1 MFLFCLIR
9 LISANQFLKKVQ
21 MFNNNTK
28 IQGTTIRTP
37 CCKCVSMPLYERFC
51 TWTPWGTYEVNV
63 TFYSGSSTFESLLFI
78 DLIYN
83 AWFRIHDLT
92 NCHCLVY
99 HRKNIWFISLSFF
112 INWNTLKGP
121 KPRKVEITWANKIYV
136 LVFQHRKCWSLAH
149 CKNTFDQFC
158 CLRYQNNKQNISK
171 C

>member
-1 MFLFCLIR
+1 MKTYNNESRTQLIPTDRSSILDNRLKSLLQQYTHRVTFCFLFCLIR

-99 HRKNIWFISLSFF
+99 HRKKYLIYIFIIF
-112 INWNTLKGP
+112 
-121 KPRKVEITWANKIYV
+121 Y
-136 LVFQHRKCWSLAH
+136 
-149 CKNTFDQFC
+149 
-158 CLRYQNNKQNISK
+158 
-171 C
+171 